1 MIQPH
6 TTSEA
11 LMRNQFFIFLVSS
24 SPHKWRR
31 NREISNFYMNRI
43 IVEEDD
49 QFEVIAVENLE
60 NWDNECFVEKTDIS
74 IKKAFDFYQALIE
87 AKVLKQFK

>member
-1 MIQPH
+1 
-6 TTSEA
+6 
-11 LMRNQFFIFLVSS
+11 MRNQFFIFLVSS

-49 QFEVIAVENLE
+49 QFEVIEVENVE
-60 NWDNECFVEKTDIS
+60 NWDHECFVEKTDIS
-74 IKKAFDFYQALIE
+74 IKKHLIFIRLL
-87 AKVLKQFK
+87 LKQKF